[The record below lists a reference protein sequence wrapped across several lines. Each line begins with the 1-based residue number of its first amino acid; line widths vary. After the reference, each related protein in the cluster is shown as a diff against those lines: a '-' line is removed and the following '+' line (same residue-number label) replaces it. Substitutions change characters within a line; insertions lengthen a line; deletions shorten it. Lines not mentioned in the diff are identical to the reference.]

1 VITTALIP
9 GRPAPLLLPED
20 TVEGMKPG
28 SVIVDLAGRQ
38 GGNCA
43 LSEVDRSVTKYGV
56 KVLAPANLPST
67 MAADASALYARNL
80 LNFVNLLVDP
90 KTGALK
96 VDRSDEIIA
105 ATLVCTDGAAVRS

>member
-43 LSEVDRSVTKYGV
+43 LSEVDRCVTKYGV
-56 KVLAPANLPST
+56 KVLAPPT
-67 MAADASALYARNL
+67 FRRRWRPMPARCMR
-80 LNFVNLLVDP
+80 
-90 KTGALK
+90 G
-96 VDRSDEIIA
+96 I
-105 ATLVCTDGAAVRS
+105 C